1 MDISEHTQV
10 ILMSHS
16 KNYDNNKNNDQS
28 KSNLVEDLNEILS
41 VENASAERILSRI
54 DQTPIQKVKQRLK
67 QHLKETHIQ
76 KNRLQRIITEL
87 GGKPTYA
94 KADLSRL
101 AQPATSIM
109 KKRSITTAESKK
121 EDNVRDN
128 SIPEEDELV
137 RIKQDRLIE
146 FNELK
151 DYESL
156 IQTMQTMDMP
166 QQHEIILLLEQS
178 VQEEESMA
186 YWYKI
191 HEPLVIDKLWPKMIH
206 ASIRRGQKFL
216 LNHVSSKIPL
226 IIIYADLVGSTTMS
240 MTLSIDKLVDVIR
253 VFAHEI
259 SHVVDS
265 YGGYVLKY
273 AGDAVISFFPDRVN
287 NKDKYL
293 APDTSVECGKSMIN
307 VIRETNG
314 IFNKKFGYPE
324 LFTKIGI
331 DAGEN
336 AIVQYGYDQD
346 SPIDIL
352 GYSMNIASKITSLTG
367 ANKISIGENVYKSLG
382 HKTQREFH
390 ELSMPDNRWKYI
402 NYGTDRPYKVYTLN
416 T

>member
-1 MDISEHTQV
+1 MISGLFER
-10 ILMSHS
+10 
-16 KNYDNNKNNDQS
+16 
-28 KSNLVEDLNEILS
+28 LNELLS
-41 VENASAERILSRI
+41 IENASVDRITSRI
-54 DQTPIQKVKQRLK
+54 SQTPIQELNRRLK
-67 QHLKETHIQ
+67 QHLEETYLQ
-76 KNRLQRIITEL
+76 KSRLQRIITEL
-87 GGKPTYA
+87 GGKPTYT

-101 AQPATSIM
+101 APPTAIIL
-109 KKRSITTAESKK
+109 KKRSITTVESKK

-128 SIPEEDELV
+128 SMPEEEELV
-137 RIKQDRLIE
+137 RIKQDRVIE

-151 DYESL
+151 GYESL

-166 QQHEIILLLEQS
+166 QQHKITLLLEHS
-178 VQEEESMA
+178 MQEEESMA

-265 YGGYVLKY
+265 HGGYVLKY
-273 AGDAVISFFPDRVN
+273 AGDAVISFFPGRVN

-293 APDTSVECGKSMIN
+293 ASETLVECGKSMID

-314 IFNKKFGYPE
+314 ILNKKFGYPE

-367 ANKISIGENVYKSLG
+367 ANKVSIGENVYKSLD

-390 ELSMPDNRWKYI
+390 KLSMPNNRWKYI

>member
-1 MDISEHTQV
+1 MISG
-10 ILMSHS
+10 
-16 KNYDNNKNNDQS
+16 
-28 KSNLVEDLNEILS
+28 LVERLNEVLS
-41 VENASAERILSRI
+41 IENASVDRITSRI
-54 DQTPIQKVKQRLK
+54 SRTPIQELNRRLK
-67 QHLKETHIQ
+67 QHLEETYLQ
-76 KNRLQRIITEL
+76 KSRLQRIITEL

-101 AQPATSIM
+101 AQPATIIM
-109 KKRSITTAESKK
+109 KKRSIKTAESKK
-121 EDNVRDN
+121 EYNVRDN
-128 SIPEEDELV
+128 SMPEEDELV
-137 RIKQDRLIE
+137 RIKQDRIIE
-146 FNELK
+146 FNELE

-156 IQTMQTMDMP
+156 IQTMQALDMP

-216 LNHVSSKIPL
+216 LNHISSKIPL

-253 VFAHEI
+253 VYAHEI

-273 AGDAVISFFPDRVN
+273 AGDAVISFFPGRVN
-287 NKDKYL
+287 NEDKYL
-293 APDTSVECGKSMIN
+293 ASDTSVECGKSIIN

-352 GYSMNIASKITSLTG
+352 GYSMNIAAKITSLTG
-367 ANKISIGENVYKSLG
+367 ANKISIGENVYKSLD

-402 NYGTDRPYKVYTLN
+402 NYGTDKPYKVYTLMDG
-416 T
+416 

>member
-1 MDISEHTQV
+1 MY
-10 ILMSHS
+10 HS
-16 KNYDNNKNNDQS
+16 KNYDNNKNNIHS

-41 VENASAERILSRI
+41 VENASIDRLISRI
-54 DQTPIQKVKQRLK
+54 DQTSLQELNRRLK
-67 QHLKETHIQ
+67 QHLEETYLQ
-76 KNRLQRIITEL
+76 KSRLQRIITEL

-94 KADLSRL
+94 QADLSRL
-101 AQPATSIM
+101 ALPATIIM

-121 EDNVRDN
+121 EDKIRDN
-128 SIPEEDELV
+128 SMPEEEELE
-137 RIKQDRLIE
+137 RIKQDRIIE
-146 FNELK
+146 FNELEG
-151 DYESL
+151 YESL

-166 QQHEIILLLEQS
+166 QQHEITLLLEQS

-273 AGDAVISFFPDRVN
+273 AGDAVISFFPGRVN
-287 NKDKYL
+287 SKDEDKYL
-293 APDTSVECGKSMIN
+293 ALDTSVECGKSIIN

-336 AIVQYGYDQD
+336 AIVQYGYDQE

-367 ANKISIGENVYKSLG
+367 ANKISIGENVYKSLD

>member
-1 MDISEHTQV
+1 MISG
-10 ILMSHS
+10 
-16 KNYDNNKNNDQS
+16 
-28 KSNLVEDLNEILS
+28 LVERLEEVLS
-41 VENASAERILSRI
+41 IENASVDRITSRI
-54 DQTPIQKVKQRLK
+54 SQTPIQELNLRLK
-67 QHLKETHIQ
+67 QHLEETYLQ
-76 KNRLQRIITEL
+76 KSRLQRIITEL

-101 AQPATSIM
+101 APPATITM
-109 KKRSITTAESKK
+109 KKRSIKIAESKK

-128 SIPEEDELV
+128 FIPEEDELV
-137 RIKQDRLIE
+137 RIKQDRIIE
-146 FNELK
+146 FNELEG
-151 DYESL
+151 YQSL

-166 QQHEIILLLEQS
+166 QQHEITLLLEQS

-240 MTLSIDKLVDVIR
+240 MTLSIDKLVDIIR

-259 SHVVDS
+259 SHVIDS

-273 AGDAVISFFPDRVN
+273 AGDAVISFFPGSVDN
-287 NKDKYL
+287 EDKSF
-293 APDTSVECGKSMIN
+293 ASDTSVECGKSMIN

-324 LFTKIGI
+324 LFAKIGI

-336 AIVQYGYDQD
+336 AIVQYGFEQL

-352 GYSMNIASKITSLTG
+352 GYSMNTAAKITSLTG
-367 ANKISIGENVYKSLG
+367 ANKVSIGENVYKSLDPN
-382 HKTQREFH
+382 TQSQFREILLP
-390 ELSMPDNRWKYI
+390 EDRWKYI
-402 NYGTDRPYKVYTLN
+402 NYGTDKPYKVYTLMDG
-416 T
+416 

>member
-1 MDISEHTQV
+1 MFN
-10 ILMSHS
+10 S
-16 KNYDNNKNNDQS
+16 KNYDNNKNNVRS

-41 VENASAERILSRI
+41 IENASIDRIISRI
-54 DQTPIQKVKQRLK
+54 DQTSLQELNRRLK
-67 QHLKETHIQ
+67 QHLEETYLQ
-76 KNRLQRIITEL
+76 KSRLQRIITEL

-94 KADLSRL
+94 KADLSKL
-101 AQPATSIM
+101 APPATIIM
-109 KKRSITTAESKK
+109 KKRSITTA
-121 EDNVRDN
+121 NVRDN
-128 SIPEEDELV
+128 SMQEEEELV
-137 RIKQDRLIE
+137 RIKQDRIIE

-151 DYESL
+151 GYESL

-166 QQHEIILLLEQS
+166 QQHEITLLLEQS

-265 YGGYVLKY
+265 HGGYVLKY
-273 AGDAVISFFPDRVN
+273 AGDAVISFFPGRVN
-287 NKDKYL
+287 KEDKYL
-293 APDTSVECGKSMIN
+293 ASDTSVECGKSMIN

-314 IFNKKFGYPE
+314 IFNEKFGYPE

-367 ANKISIGENVYKSLG
+367 ANKISIGENVYKSLD

>member
-1 MDISEHTQV
+1 MSEKGKGDID
-10 ILMSHS
+10 
-16 KNYDNNKNNDQS
+16 DNHFQMIS
-28 KSNLVEDLNEILS
+28 GLVERLNGVLS
-41 VENASAERILSRI
+41 IENASVDRITSRI
-54 DQTPIQKVKQRLK
+54 SQTPIQELNRRLK
-67 QHLKETHIQ
+67 QHLEETYLQ
-76 KNRLQRIITEL
+76 KSRLQRIITEL

-101 AQPATSIM
+101 APPATIIM
-109 KKRSITTAESKK
+109 KKRSIKTAESKK

-128 SIPEEDELV
+128 FMPEEDELV
-137 RIKQDRLIE
+137 QIKQDRIVE
-146 FNELK
+146 FNELEG
-151 DYESL
+151 YQSL
-156 IQTMQTMDMP
+156 IQTMQTIDMP
-166 QQHEIILLLEQS
+166 QQHEVTLLLEQS

-259 SHVVDS
+259 SHVIDS

-273 AGDAVISFFPDRVN
+273 AGDAVISFFPGRVN
-287 NKDKYL
+287 NEDKFL
-293 APDTSVECGKSMIN
+293 ASDTSVECGKSMIN

-314 IFNKKFGYPE
+314 ILNKKFGYPE
-324 LFTKIGI
+324 LFAKIGI
-331 DAGEN
+331 DSGEN
-336 AIVQYGYDQD
+336 AIVQYGFEQL

-352 GYSMNIASKITSLTG
+352 GYSMNTAAKITSLTG
-367 ANKISIGENVYKSLG
+367 ANKVSIGENVYKSLDPN
-382 HKTQREFH
+382 TQSQFREI
-390 ELSMPDNRWKYI
+390 LLPDNKWKYI
-402 NYGTDRPYKVYTLN
+402 NYGTDKPYKVYTLMDG
-416 T
+416 

>member
-1 MDISEHTQV
+1 MISGLFER
-10 ILMSHS
+10 
-16 KNYDNNKNNDQS
+16 
-28 KSNLVEDLNEILS
+28 LNEVLS
-41 VENASAERILSRI
+41 IENASVDRITSRI
-54 DQTPIQKVKQRLK
+54 SQTPIQELNRRLK
-67 QHLKETHIQ
+67 QHLEETNLQ
-76 KNRLQRIITEL
+76 KSRLQKIITKL

-101 AQPATSIM
+101 APPATIIM
-109 KKRSITTAESKK
+109 KKRSTKTAESKK

-128 SIPEEDELV
+128 FIPEEDELV
-137 RIKQDRLIE
+137 QIKQDRIIE
-146 FNELK
+146 FNELEG
-151 DYESL
+151 YQFL

-166 QQHEIILLLEQS
+166 QQHEITLLLEQS

-259 SHVVDS
+259 SHVIDS

-273 AGDAVISFFPDRVN
+273 AGDAVISFFPGRVN
-287 NKDKYL
+287 SNEDKDKFL
-293 APDTSVECGKSMIN
+293 ASDVSVECGKSMIN

-314 IFNKKFGYPE
+314 MFNKKFGYPE
-324 LFTKIGI
+324 LFAKIGI
-331 DAGEN
+331 DSGEN
-336 AIVQYGYDQD
+336 AIVQYGFEQL

-352 GYSMNIASKITSLTG
+352 GYSMNTAAKITSLTG
-367 ANKISIGENVYKSLG
+367 ANKVSIGENVYKSLD

-402 NYGTDRPYKVYTLN
+402 NYGTDRPYKVYMLN

>member
-1 MDISEHTQV
+1 
-10 ILMSHS
+10 MSHS
-16 KNYDNNKNNDQS
+16 KNYDNNKNNVQS

-41 VENASAERILSRI
+41 VENASVDRITSRI
-54 DQTPIQKVKQRLK
+54 SQTPIQELNRRLK
-67 QHLKETHIQ
+67 QHLEETYLQ
-76 KNRLQRIITEL
+76 KSRLQRIITEL

-101 AQPATSIM
+101 AQPATIIM

-121 EDNVRDN
+121 EDNVQDN
-128 SIPEEDELV
+128 SMPEEEEELV
-137 RIKQDRLIE
+137 RIKQDRIIE
-146 FNELK
+146 FNEVK

-156 IQTMQTMDMP
+156 IQAMQTMDMP
-166 QQHEIILLLEQS
+166 QQHEITLLLGQS

-186 YWYKI
+186 HWYKI

-240 MTLSIDKLVDVIR
+240 MTLSIDKLVDIIR

-273 AGDAVISFFPDRVN
+273 AGDAVISFFPGRVN
-287 NKDKYL
+287 NKDKHL
-293 APDTSVECGKSMIN
+293 ASDTSVECGKSMIN
-307 VIRETNG
+307 VIRETNR
-314 IFNKKFGYPE
+314 IFNEKFGYPE

-367 ANKISIGENVYKSLG
+367 ANRISIGENVYKSLD

-390 ELSMPDNRWKYI
+390 DLSMPDNRWKYI
-402 NYGTDRPYKVYTLN
+402 NYGTDKPYKVYTLN

>member
-1 MDISEHTQV
+1 MISGLFER
-10 ILMSHS
+10 
-16 KNYDNNKNNDQS
+16 
-28 KSNLVEDLNEILS
+28 LNEVLS
-41 VENASAERILSRI
+41 IENASVDRITSRI
-54 DQTPIQKVKQRLK
+54 SQTPIQELNRRLK
-67 QHLKETHIQ
+67 QHLEETNLQ
-76 KNRLQRIITEL
+76 KSRLQRIITEL

-101 AQPATSIM
+101 SPPATIIM
-109 KKRSITTAESKK
+109 KKRSIKTAESKK

-128 SIPEEDELV
+128 FIPEEDELV
-137 RIKQDRLIE
+137 QIKQDRIIE
-146 FNELK
+146 FNELEG
-151 DYESL
+151 YQSL

-166 QQHEIILLLEQS
+166 QQHEITLLLEQS

-259 SHVVDS
+259 SHVIDS

-273 AGDAVISFFPDRVN
+273 AGDAVISFFPGRVN
-287 NKDKYL
+287 NEDKFL
-293 APDTSVECGKSMIN
+293 ASDVSVECGKSMIN

-314 IFNKKFGYPE
+314 MFNKKFGYPE
-324 LFTKIGI
+324 LFAKIGI
-331 DAGEN
+331 DSGEN
-336 AIVQYGYDQD
+336 AIVQYGFEQL

-352 GYSMNIASKITSLTG
+352 GYSMNTAAKITSLTG
-367 ANKISIGENVYKSLG
+367 ANKVSIGENVYKSLDPD
-382 HKTQREFH
+382 TQSQFREI
-390 ELSMPDNRWKYI
+390 LLPDNKWKYI
-402 NYGTDRPYKVYTLN
+402 NYGTDKPYKVYTLMDG
-416 T
+416 

>member
-1 MDISEHTQV
+1 
-10 ILMSHS
+10 MSHS
-16 KNYDNNKNNDQS
+16 KNYDNNKNNIQSKS

-41 VENASAERILSRI
+41 IENASIDRITSRI
-54 DQTPIQKVKQRLK
+54 SQTPIQELNRRLK
-67 QHLKETHIQ
+67 QHLEETYLQ
-76 KNRLQRIITEL
+76 KSRLQRIITEL

-101 AQPATSIM
+101 AQPATIIM

-128 SIPEEDELV
+128 SMPDEEEELV
-137 RIKQDRLIE
+137 RIKQDRTIE
-146 FNELK
+146 FSEVEG
-151 DYESL
+151 YESL
-156 IQTMQTMDMP
+156 IQTMRTMDMP
-166 QQHEIILLLEQS
+166 QHHEIILLLEQS

-273 AGDAVISFFPDRVN
+273 AGDAVISFFPGRVN

-293 APDTSVECGKSMIN
+293 ASDTSVECGKSMIN
-307 VIRETNG
+307 VIRETNR
-314 IFNKKFGYPE
+314 IFNEKFGYPE

-367 ANKISIGENVYKSLG
+367 ANKISIGENVYKSLD

-402 NYGTDRPYKVYTLN
+402 NYGTDRPYKVYTPN

>member
-1 MDISEHTQV
+1 MISG
-10 ILMSHS
+10 
-16 KNYDNNKNNDQS
+16 
-28 KSNLVEDLNEILS
+28 LVERLNEVLS
-41 VENASAERILSRI
+41 IENASVDRITSRI
-54 DQTPIQKVKQRLK
+54 SQTPIQELNRRLK
-67 QHLKETHIQ
+67 QHLEETYLQ
-76 KNRLQRIITEL
+76 KSRLQRIITEL
-87 GGKPTYA
+87 GGNPTNA

-101 AQPATSIM
+101 AQPATIIM
-109 KKRSITTAESKK
+109 KKRSIKTAESKK

-128 SIPEEDELV
+128 SMPEEEELV
-137 RIKQDRLIE
+137 RIKQDRIIE
-146 FNELK
+146 FNELEG
-151 DYESL
+151 YESL
-156 IQTMQTMDMP
+156 IHTMQTMDMP
-166 QQHEIILLLEQS
+166 QQHEITLLLEQS

-206 ASIRRGQKFL
+206 ASIRNGQKLL

-240 MTLSIDKLVDVIR
+240 MTLSINKLVDVIR

-273 AGDAVISFFPDRVN
+273 AGDAVISFFPGRVN
-287 NKDKYL
+287 NEDKYL
-293 APDTSVECGKSMIN
+293 ASDTSIECGKSMIN
-307 VIRETNG
+307 VIRKTNM

-367 ANKISIGENVYKSLG
+367 ANKISIGENVYKSLDPN
-382 HKTQREFH
+382 TQSQFREM
-390 ELSMPDNRWKYI
+390 LLPDNRWKYI
-402 NYGTDRPYKVYTLN
+402 NYGTDKPYKVYTLMDG
-416 T
+416 

>member
-1 MDISEHTQV
+1 
-10 ILMSHS
+10 MSHS
-16 KNYDNNKNNDQS
+16 KNYDNTKNNVQS

-54 DQTPIQKVKQRLK
+54 DQTPKQKVKQRLK

-87 GGKPTYA
+87 GGKPTYT

-101 AQPATSIM
+101 APPTKITM
-109 KKRSITTAESKK
+109 KKRSITTAESRK

-128 SIPEEDELV
+128 SIPEEEELV
-137 RIKQDRLIE
+137 RIKQDRIIE
-146 FNELK
+146 FNELEG
-151 DYESL
+151 YESL

-166 QQHEIILLLEQS
+166 QLHEIVLLLEQS

-259 SHVVDS
+259 SHVLDG

-273 AGDAVISFFPDRVN
+273 AGDAEISFFPSRVN
-287 NKDKYL
+287 DNNKYL
-293 APDTSVECGKSMIN
+293 ASDISVECGKSMIN
-307 VIRETNG
+307 AIRETNG

-336 AIVQYGYDQD
+336 AIVQYGYDQE

-367 ANKISIGENVYKSLG
+367 ANKISIGDNIYKTLD
-382 HKTQREFH
+382 HKIQREFH
-390 ELSMPDNRWKYI
+390 DLSMHNNRWIYI
-402 NYGTDRPYKVYTLN
+402 IFGTDRHY
-416 T
+416 

>member
-1 MDISEHTQV
+1 MISG
-10 ILMSHS
+10 
-16 KNYDNNKNNDQS
+16 
-28 KSNLVEDLNEILS
+28 LVERLNEVLS
-41 VENASAERILSRI
+41 IENASVDRITSRI
-54 DQTPIQKVKQRLK
+54 SQTPIQELNRRLK
-67 QHLKETHIQ
+67 QHLEETYLQ
-76 KNRLQRIITEL
+76 KSRLQRIITEL
-87 GGKPTYA
+87 GGNPTNA

-101 AQPATSIM
+101 AQPATIIM
-109 KKRSITTAESKK
+109 KKRSIKTAESKK

-128 SIPEEDELV
+128 SMPEEDELV
-137 RIKQDRLIE
+137 RIKQDRIIE
-146 FNELK
+146 FNELE

-166 QQHEIILLLEQS
+166 QQHEITLLLEQS

-206 ASIRRGQKFL
+206 ASIRNGQKLL

-240 MTLSIDKLVDVIR
+240 MTLSINKLVDVIR

-273 AGDAVISFFPDRVN
+273 AGDAVISFFPGRVN
-287 NKDKYL
+287 NEDKYL
-293 APDTSVECGKSMIN
+293 ASDTSIECGKSMIN
-307 VIRETNG
+307 VIRKTNM

-352 GYSMNIASKITSLTG
+352 GYSINIASKITSLTG
-367 ANKISIGENVYKSLG
+367 ANKISIGENVYKSLDPN
-382 HKTQREFH
+382 TQSQFREM
-390 ELSMPDNRWKYI
+390 LLPDNRWKYI
-402 NYGTDRPYKVYTLN
+402 NYGTDKPYKVYTLMDG
-416 T
+416 

>member
-1 MDISEHTQV
+1 MFNRNQICQ
-10 ILMSHS
+10 
-16 KNYDNNKNNDQS
+16 
-28 KSNLVEDLNEILS
+28 DLNEILS
-41 VENASAERILSRI
+41 VENASVDRLMSRI
-54 DQTPIQKVKQRLK
+54 AETPIQDIKKRLK
-67 QHLKETHIQ
+67 QHLLETRIQ
-76 KNRLQRIITEL
+76 KQRLQSIIAEL
-87 GGKPTYA
+87 GGKPTNA

-101 AQPATSIM
+101 APPATIIM
-109 KKRSITTAESKK
+109 KKIAKSKK
-121 EDNVRDN
+121 KNNVQDN
-128 SIPEEDELV
+128 SMPEEEELL
-137 RIKQDRLIE
+137 RIKQDRIIE
-146 FNELK
+146 FNELEG
-151 DYESL
+151 YESL

-166 QQHEIILLLEQS
+166 QQHEITLLLEQS
-178 VQEEESMA
+178 VKEEESMA

-273 AGDAVISFFPDRVN
+273 AGDAVISFFPGRVN
-287 NKDKYL
+287 DKDKYL
-293 APDTSVECGKSMIN
+293 ASDTSVECGKSMIN

-314 IFNKKFGYPE
+314 ILNKKFGYPE

-336 AIVQYGYDQD
+336 AIVQYGFEQL

-367 ANKISIGENVYKSLG
+367 ANKISIGDNIYKSLDP
-382 HKTQREFH
+382 KAQSEFW
-390 ELSMPDNRWKYI
+390 EISLPDNRWKYI
-402 NYGTDRPYKVYTLN
+402 NYGTDKPYKVYTLN

>member
-1 MDISEHTQV
+1 MISG
-10 ILMSHS
+10 
-16 KNYDNNKNNDQS
+16 
-28 KSNLVEDLNEILS
+28 LVERLNEVLS
-41 VENASAERILSRI
+41 IENASVDRITSRI
-54 DQTPIQKVKQRLK
+54 SQTPIQELNRRLK
-67 QHLKETHIQ
+67 QHLEETYLQ
-76 KNRLQRIITEL
+76 KSRLQRIITEL

-101 AQPATSIM
+101 AQPATIIM
-109 KKRSITTAESKK
+109 KKRSIKTAESKK

-128 SIPEEDELV
+128 SMPEDDELV
-137 RIKQDRLIE
+137 RIKQDRIIE
-146 FNELK
+146 FNELE

-156 IQTMQTMDMP
+156 IHTMQTMDMP
-166 QQHEIILLLEQS
+166 QQHEITLLLEQS

-206 ASIRRGQKFL
+206 ASIRNGQKLL

-273 AGDAVISFFPDRVN
+273 AGDAVISFFPGRVN
-287 NKDKYL
+287 NEDKYL
-293 APDTSVECGKSMIN
+293 ASDTSIECGKSMIN
-307 VIRETNG
+307 VIRKTNG

-331 DAGEN
+331 DTGEN

-367 ANKISIGENVYKSLG
+367 ANKISIGENVYKSLDPNI
-382 HKTQREFH
+382 QSQFREM
-390 ELSMPDNRWKYI
+390 LLPDNRWKYI
-402 NYGTDRPYKVYTLN
+402 NYGTDKP
-416 T
+416 

>member
-1 MDISEHTQV
+1 
-10 ILMSHS
+10 MSHS
-16 KNYDNNKNNDQS
+16 KNYDNNKNNVQS

-41 VENASAERILSRI
+41 VENASIDRIISRI
-54 DQTPIQKVKQRLK
+54 DQTSLQELNRRLK
-67 QHLKETHIQ
+67 QHLEETYLQ
-76 KNRLQRIITEL
+76 KSRLQRIITEL

-94 KADLSRL
+94 KADLSRS
-101 AQPATSIM
+101 APPATIIM
-109 KKRSITTAESKK
+109 KKRSIKTAESKK

-128 SIPEEDELV
+128 SMPEEEEELV
-137 RIKQDRLIE
+137 RIKQDRIIE
-146 FNELK
+146 FNELEG
-151 DYESL
+151 YESL

-166 QQHEIILLLEQS
+166 QQQEITLLLEQS

-191 HEPLVIDKLWPKMIH
+191 HEPLVIDNLWPKMIH

-253 VFAHEI
+253 VYAHEI

-273 AGDAVISFFPDRVN
+273 AGDAVISFFPGRVN
-287 NKDKYL
+287 NKDRHR
-293 APDTSVECGKSMIN
+293 ASDTSVECGKSMIN
-307 VIRETNG
+307 VIRETNR
-314 IFNKKFGYPE
+314 IFNRKFGYPE

-367 ANKISIGENVYKSLG
+367 ANRISIGDNVYKSLD
-382 HKTQREFH
+382 HKTQREFE

>member
-1 MDISEHTQV
+1 MFK
-10 ILMSHS
+10 S
-16 KNYDNNKNNDQS
+16 KTYDNNKNNVRS

-41 VENASAERILSRI
+41 IENASIDRIISRI
-54 DQTPIQKVKQRLK
+54 DQTSLQELNRRLK
-67 QHLKETHIQ
+67 QHLEETYLQ
-76 KNRLQRIITEL
+76 KSRLQRIITEL
-87 GGKPTYA
+87 GGKPTYT

-101 AQPATSIM
+101 APPATYG
-109 KKRSITTAESKK
+109 
-121 EDNVRDN
+121 DN
-128 SIPEEDELV
+128 SMPEEEELV
-137 RIKQDRLIE
+137 RIKQDRIIE

-151 DYESL
+151 GYESL

-166 QQHEIILLLEQS
+166 QQHEFTLLLEQS
-178 VQEEESMA
+178 VREEEAMA
-186 YWYKI
+186 HWYKI
-191 HEPLVIDKLWPKMIH
+191 NEPLVIDKLWPKMIH

-265 YGGYVLKY
+265 HGGYVLKY
-273 AGDAVISFFPDRVN
+273 AGDAVISFFPGRVN

-293 APDTSVECGKSMIN
+293 ASDTLVECGKSMIN

-314 IFNKKFGYPE
+314 TLNKKFGYPE

-367 ANKISIGENVYKSLG
+367 ANKISIGENVYKSLD

-402 NYGTDRPYKVYTLN
+402 NYGTDKPYKVYTLN

>member
-1 MDISEHTQV
+1 
-10 ILMSHS
+10 MSHS
-16 KNYDNNKNNDQS
+16 KNYDYTKNNVQS

-41 VENASAERILSRI
+41 VENASIDRIISRI
-54 DQTPIQKVKQRLK
+54 DQTSLQELNRRLK
-67 QHLKETHIQ
+67 QHLEETYLQ
-76 KNRLQRIITEL
+76 KSRLQRIITEL

-94 KADLSRL
+94 KANLSRL
-101 AQPATSIM
+101 GPPATIIM
-109 KKRSITTAESKK
+109 KKRSITTAESKI

-128 SIPEEDELV
+128 SMPEEEELV
-137 RIKQDRLIE
+137 RIKQDRIIE

-151 DYESL
+151 GYESL

-166 QQHEIILLLEQS
+166 QQHEITLLLEQS

-206 ASIRRGQKFL
+206 ASIRRGQEFL

-265 YGGYVLKY
+265 HGGYVLKY
-273 AGDAVISFFPDRVN
+273 AGDAVISFFPGRVS
-287 NKDKYL
+287 NKGKYL
-293 APDTSVECGKSMIN
+293 ASDTDTLIECGKSMIN

-314 IFNKKFGYPE
+314 ILNKKFGYPE

-367 ANKISIGENVYKSLG
+367 ANKISIGENVYKSLD

-390 ELSMPDNRWKYI
+390 ELSMPDNRWKYF

>member
-1 MDISEHTQV
+1 MQSLSE
-10 ILMSHS
+10 IID
-16 KNYDNNKNNDQS
+16 K
-28 KSNLVEDLNEILS
+28 LNEALCT
-41 VENASAERILSRI
+41 ENASVNRIISRI
-54 DQTPIQKVKQRLK
+54 DQTPIQELNRRLT
-67 QHLKETHIQ
+67 QHLEETYLQ
-76 KNRLQRIITEL
+76 KSRLQRIITEL

-94 KADLSRL
+94 KADLSGL
-101 AQPATSIM
+101 APPATNFMNKS
-109 KKRSITTAESKK
+109 SITTAESKK

-128 SIPEEDELV
+128 SMPEEEEELV
-137 RIKQDRLIE
+137 RIKQDRIIE
-146 FNELK
+146 FNELEG
-151 DYESL
+151 YESL

-166 QQHEIILLLEQS
+166 QQHEITFLLEQS
-178 VQEEESMA
+178 MQEEESMA
-186 YWYKI
+186 HWYKI

-273 AGDAVISFFPDRVN
+273 AGDAVISFFPGHDN
-287 NKDKYL
+287 NKDKHL
-293 APDTSVECGKSMIN
+293 ASDTSVECGKSMIN
-307 VIRETNG
+307 VIKETNKT
-314 IFNKKFGYPE
+314 FNKKFGYPE

-367 ANKISIGENVYKSLG
+367 ANKVSIGENVYNSLDR
-382 HKTQREFH
+382 KLQREFH
-390 ELSMPDNRWKYI
+390 ELSVSDGRWKYI
-402 NYGTDRPYKVYTLN
+402 NYGTDKPYKIYTLN
-416 T
+416 S

>member
-1 MDISEHTQV
+1 MISG
-10 ILMSHS
+10 
-16 KNYDNNKNNDQS
+16 
-28 KSNLVEDLNEILS
+28 LVERLNEVLS
-41 VENASAERILSRI
+41 IENASIDRIISRI
-54 DQTPIQKVKQRLK
+54 DQTLLQELNRRLK
-67 QHLKETHIQ
+67 QHLEETYLQ
-76 KNRLQRIITEL
+76 KSRLQRIITEL
-87 GGKPTYA
+87 GGKPTYT

-121 EDNVRDN
+121 EDNIRDN
-128 SIPEEDELV
+128 SMPEEEELV
-137 RIKQDRLIE
+137 RIKQDRIIE
-146 FNELK
+146 FNELEG
-151 DYESL
+151 YESL

-166 QQHEIILLLEQS
+166 RQHEITLLLEQS

-240 MTLSIDKLVDVIR
+240 MTLSIDKLVDIIR

-259 SHVVDS
+259 SHVVGS
-265 YGGYVLKY
+265 YDGYVLKY
-273 AGDAVISFFPDRVN
+273 AGDAVISFFPGRVN
-287 NKDKYL
+287 NKDKDKYL
-293 APDTSVECGKSMIN
+293 ASDTSVECGKSMIN
-307 VIRETNG
+307 VIRETNMT
-314 IFNKKFGYPE
+314 FNEKFGYPE

-331 DAGEN
+331 DTGEN

-367 ANKISIGENVYKSLG
+367 ANRISIGENVYKSLD
-382 HKTQREFH
+382 HRTQREFR

>member
-1 MDISEHTQV
+1 
-10 ILMSHS
+10 MSHS
-16 KNYDNNKNNDQS
+16 KNYDNNKNNVQS
-28 KSNLVEDLNEILS
+28 KSKLVEDLNEILS

-54 DQTPIQKVKQRLK
+54 DQTSIQKVKQRLK

-87 GGKPTYA
+87 GGKPTYS
-94 KADLSRL
+94 KADLSKL
-101 AQPATSIM
+101 APPATIIM

-121 EDNVRDN
+121 EDSVRDN
-128 SIPEEDELV
+128 SMPEEEELL
-137 RIKQDRLIE
+137 RIKQDRIIE
-146 FNELK
+146 FNELEG
-151 DYESL
+151 YESL

-166 QQHEIILLLEQS
+166 QQHEITLLLEKS

-191 HEPLVIDKLWPKMIH
+191 HEPLIIDKLWPKMIH
-206 ASIRRGQKFL
+206 SSIRRGQKFL

-240 MTLSIDKLVDVIR
+240 MTVSIDKLVDVIR

-273 AGDAVISFFPDRVN
+273 AGDAVISFFPGRVN

-324 LFTKIGI
+324 LFIKIGI

-367 ANKISIGENVYKSLG
+367 ANKISIGENVYKSLD

-390 ELSMPDNRWKYI
+390 ELSIPDNRWKYI